1 MPVLGQAQEMVK
13 GKIIQPSN
21 DFQSNFIIQPGNSDF
36 QSNFAKDPPASH
48 FITSNQ
54 RPHHP
59 LLHFDFTS
67 IVVAITLS
75 LLTLHYI
82 VITSNHP
89 LFPFD
94 FTSIV
99 VAIILIIFSIVIAIA
114 LSLHYI

>member
-59 LLHFDFTS
+59 L
-67 IVVAITLS
+67 
-75 LLTLHYI
+75 
-82 VITSNHP
+82 
-89 LFPFD
+89 FPFD

-99 VAIILIIFSIVIAIA
+99 VAIILSIFSIVIAIA